1 MSNKIGV
8 LLFSLSKLSQLQHL
22 DVSDNELELKSIGVI
37 GEIPSLT
44 KLNLNLCRLKELP
57 QR

>member
-22 DVSDNELELKSIGVI
+22 DVSDNELELKSIGVV